1 MNQFPLCAAEKSL
14 SFVIGEP
21 DNLMPHKGSCHPLCL
36 ERQGTAWRGEK
47 KKEGKILAYY
57 PAGGCLH
64 LQGNNVKTEDRHDC
78 HFKQISME
86 RCSALSGR
94 FVFQEKL

>member
-14 SFVIGEP
+14 SFVIGSQTI
-21 DNLMPHKGSCHPLCL
+21 SCPIKVRVIHYVLNVK
-36 ERQGTAWRGEK
+36 EQRGGREK
-47 KKEGKILAYY
+47 KKRKILAYY

-78 HFKQISME
+78 HFKQLSME
-86 RCSALSGR
+86 RCSAVSGR
-94 FVFQEKL
+94 L